1 MFKSALSSLAPSVVS
16 SAKATASS
24 YLPTGNNLN
33 NSFNRI
39 AEQGIANLSFRSP
52 ILADVATTML
62 QAFQAELE
70 KKESIKSYAKSDSA
84 ADIREQLK
92 AKLGK
97 GASDKKVEEEVVR
110 VLDKMN
116 KLVETGDKKQIESS
130 DLFKEF
136 GTHFKKFS
144 DFLNPKSEPKKK
156 ESGDQQHGNEQL
168 DKIEVNTRKT
178 VDLLNTLDMN
188 KSGEGI
194 PQPTPASPNSGQQQY
209 IDPLTGMPS
218 IRAAVGSIG
227 GTFLGKVF
235 NDDLLTK
242 YADKIRGK
250 ITPKSESVEN
260 SIESP
265 KKDESGEE
273 RIGDIL
279 KNISRDMAK
288 VKFSHQS
295 TEVSPLIQPMVS
307 KIDGDYPMPPS
318 AEAAKEG
325 QLVEKLTSEKFHAM
339 QQEVIDQLKILVDKT
354 KEGSASSN
362 SMFGSMIEI
371 LKSSLGSIVGSVGSL
386 IGKAAPL
393 AANVAS
399 KALPVAAVAA
409 AGAAGYMVGDK
420 LVNPLINKGI
430 TAATGQ
436 ENTLGTWLYDKFND
450 DPLADMNKPAP
461 VKKNLPKAIQTE
473 VDRKAANAAKSQ
485 PVVQPVV
492 IQQPA
497 AGGGGSSTT
506 IIANSPVRNKESTFE
521 QVQMNDYW
529 PRGE

>member
-1 MFKSALSSLAPSVVS
+1 
-16 SAKATASS
+16 
-24 YLPTGNNLN
+24 
-33 NSFNRI
+33 
-39 AEQGIANLSFRSP
+39 
-52 ILADVATTML
+52 
-62 QAFQAELE
+62 
-70 KKESIKSYAKSDSA
+70 
-84 ADIREQLK
+84 
-92 AKLGK
+92 
-97 GASDKKVEEEVVR
+97 
-110 VLDKMN
+110 
-116 KLVETGDKKQIESS
+116 
-130 DLFKEF
+130 
-136 GTHFKKFS
+136 
-144 DFLNPKSEPKKK
+144 
-156 ESGDQQHGNEQL
+156 
-168 DKIEVNTRKT
+168 
-178 VDLLNTLDMN
+178 
-188 KSGEGI
+188 
-194 PQPTPASPNSGQQQY
+194 
-209 IDPLTGMPS
+209 
-218 IRAAVGSIG
+218 
-227 GTFLGKVF
+227 
-235 NDDLLTK
+235 
-242 YADKIRGK
+242 
-250 ITPKSESVEN
+250 
-260 SIESP
+260 
-265 KKDESGEE
+265 
-273 RIGDIL
+273 
-279 KNISRDMAK
+279 
-288 VKFSHQS
+288 
-295 TEVSPLIQPMVS
+295 
-307 KIDGDYPMPPS
+307 
-318 AEAAKEG
+318 
-325 QLVEKLTSEKFHAM
+325 
-339 QQEVIDQLKILVDKT
+339 
-354 KEGSASSN
+354 
-362 SMFGSMIEI
+362 MFGSMIEI